1 MLFTY
6 LHFKRVI
13 DGANL
18 MAHLYNASTYGDRD
32 RTTILKKL
40 NIRVDANLFKKEKG
54 GMDTFSAMERGSKTI
69 FDVLLTVDRFGNPFI
84 LAESMT
90 IFVRGENKIYIND
103 VTMNTKMLTQIV
115 EYILE
120 QSWSPGMTLTE
131 KLFEAIVHG
140 SMAKDYQFTQANV
153 KGCGSFAAWRIFDM
167 PMFEHAFFT
176 YGIEIYITEA
186 REYGDLETVVT
197 FFGPLSREEDSVFY
211 QDKPY
216 GIVSILTM
224 LDNEDYPIHE
234 EETVIE
240 QIDVLSA
247 LLEETLHIPKL
258 HMLVLPEMVDEL
270 PIDELPALFSFSP
283 QAMTPIGA
291 LLTVA
296 NVEANALVTPDLP
309 TARRLNF

>member
-1 MLFTY
+1 M
-6 LHFKRVI
+6 
-13 DGANL
+13 
-18 MAHLYNASTYGDRD
+18 
-32 RTTILKKL
+32 
-40 NIRVDANLFKKEKG
+40 
-54 GMDTFSAMERGSKTI
+54 
-69 FDVLLTVDRFGNPFI
+69 LLTVDRFGNPFI

-186 REYGDLETVVT
+186 RELGDLETVVT
-197 FFGPLSREEDSVFY
+197 FLGPFSREELLAEWNALPYCVPQINPPDGFVYVGEDAGRGGDSGEREVPHHFHRR
-211 QDKPY
+211 
-216 GIVSILTM
+216 G
-224 LDNEDYPIHE
+224 HG
-234 EETVIE
+234 
-240 QIDVLSA
+240 
-247 LLEETLHIPKL
+247 
-258 HMLVLPEMVDEL
+258 
-270 PIDELPALFSFSP
+270 P
-283 QAMTPIGA
+283 QADAATSLRGESEGIQGGDE
-291 LLTVA
+291 VGK
-296 NVEANALVTPDLP
+296 V
-309 TARRLNF
+309 